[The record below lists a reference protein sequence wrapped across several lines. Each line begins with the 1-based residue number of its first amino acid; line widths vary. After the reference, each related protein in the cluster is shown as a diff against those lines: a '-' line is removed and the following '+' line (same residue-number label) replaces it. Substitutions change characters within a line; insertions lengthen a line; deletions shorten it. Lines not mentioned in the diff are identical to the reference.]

1 MKATSLACRIG
12 PKPNATASERVNAPV
27 TFPAT
32 DAIAVA
38 LPQAIALAIMKR
50 TLGPGAKIMIIA
62 AIRYSGYL
70 AGKSRIIGELSNTF
84 A

>member
-1 MKATSLACRIG
+1 
-12 PKPNATASERVNAPV
+12 V

-38 LPQAIALAIMKR
+38 LPQAIALAIMKS
-50 TLGPGAKIMIIA
+50 TLGPGAKIIIIA
-62 AIRYSGYL
+62 AMRYSGYR
-70 AGKSRIIGELSNTF
+70 AGKVSSTGGLSTTS

>member
-1 MKATSLACRIG
+1 
-12 PKPNATASERVNAPV
+12 V

-38 LPQAIALAIMKR
+38 LPQAMALAIMKS
-50 TLGPGAKIMIIA
+50 TLGPGAKMIIIA
-62 AIRYSGYL
+62 AMRYSGYR